1 MDWSDSLNIHSLKT
15 IETLQEKLSSWES
28 WIVRVSVVGDNREAF
43 VFFFPMLSGL
53 SILCGAKLLWAAIL
67 VEWSNVIM
75 KWVFRGDRPFWYV
88 QETPF
93 FNNETRPVLRQ
104 FHNTCE
110 SGPGTPSGHLMMNV
124 AIFYIFTRS
133 ICQLFIWDNRF
144 LSRKMQRSLATGL
157 FSTYSTWIALVFLS
171 RLYIQ
176 AHFIHQCVLGVLAGM
191 VVGEFCWRC
200 DSLNN
205 LGLLRSI
212 LLAFFFFISTGTVW
226 MSLVK
231 LGYDPMWSVAKAL
244 KHCYDPVHVR
254 VDAQPFFIMAR
265 FTGSALGL
273 GLGMSSQ
280 LGQQAVLAPGHLLR
294 TLLACILLAGLPTR
308 EMSQYLTLGLGVHA
322 ALPYTIIT
330 TVPYILTRLLPQSTT
345 TIKKKNN

>member
-1 MDWSDSLNIHSLKT
+1 MNNIR
-15 IETLQEKLSSWES
+15 LSSWES

-176 AHFIHQCVLGVLAGM
+176 AHFIHQCVLGVLAG
-191 VVGEFCWRC
+191 
-200 DSLNN
+200 
-205 LGLLRSI
+205 
-212 LLAFFFFISTGTVW
+212 TVW

-280 LGQQAVLAPGHLLR
+280 LGQQA
-294 TLLACILLAGLPTR
+294 AGLPTR